1 MNTFTH
7 RDFDLSKEY
16 QARQQAV
23 AHRHNLAHTAS
34 INSSWRDAISAFV
47 GRRTLTAIAV
57 FIFLILAV
65 FVLPLNNVSAQGTTD
80 MPTPETDAGVM
91 GPGLLPYRLG
101 NYYYVKGD
109 YERAAE
115 YFAEAIAQTPERV
128 FALLPE
134 MSVFHWGLFDAQIAQ
149 ELYEDAAITYAAY
162 LEVAGE
168 QADHY
173 FADYIQDVEDN
184 LDIVILING
193 ASA

>member
-1 MNTFTH
+1 
-7 RDFDLSKEY
+7 
-16 QARQQAV
+16 V
-23 AHRHNLAHTAS
+23 
-34 INSSWRDAISAFV
+34 V
-47 GRRTLTAIAV
+47 
-57 FIFLILAV
+57 AV
-65 FVLPLNNVSAQGTTD
+65 FVLPLNHVSAGESFD
-80 MPTPETDAGVM
+80 RPTPETDAGVM

-101 NYYYVKGD
+101 NYYYVTGD

-115 YFAEAIAQTPERV
+115 YFAEAIAQTPERI

-149 ELYEDAAITYAAY
+149 ELYEDAVMTYAAY

-184 LDIVILING
+184 LDIVIIING

>member
-1 MNTFTH
+1 
-7 RDFDLSKEY
+7 
-16 QARQQAV
+16 
-23 AHRHNLAHTAS
+23 
-34 INSSWRDAISAFV
+34 
-47 GRRTLTAIAV
+47 
-57 FIFLILAV
+57 
-65 FVLPLNNVSAQGTTD
+65 
-80 MPTPETDAGVM
+80 
-91 GPGLLPYRLG
+91 
-101 NYYYVKGD
+101 
-109 YERAAE
+109 
-115 YFAEAIAQTPERV
+115 
-128 FALLPE
+128 